1 MLKRL
6 AAAALTAAALLIATV
21 GPSVAAAPQVDTW
34 SNDVSV
40 PYVDC
45 GTFTA
50 DGVWTVRHRLTMWLD
65 AAGNPVSDHE
75 IVTFSGA
82 FVNHDSGAS
91 VPDSGRSVYFDTFNP
106 DGTYATTMQNTVRHS
121 GCLHTAGRFDFQ
133 TETFHGNADTFG
145 EYVALCEALGG

>member
-65 AAGNPVSDHE
+65 AAGNPLSDHE

-82 FVNHDSGAS
+82 LVTSRARTS
-91 VPDSGRSVYFDTFNP
+91 TSSSSLAPPTS
-106 DGTYATTMQNTVRHS
+106 
-121 GCLHTAGRFDFQ
+121 
-133 TETFHGNADTFG
+133 
-145 EYVALCEALGG
+145 